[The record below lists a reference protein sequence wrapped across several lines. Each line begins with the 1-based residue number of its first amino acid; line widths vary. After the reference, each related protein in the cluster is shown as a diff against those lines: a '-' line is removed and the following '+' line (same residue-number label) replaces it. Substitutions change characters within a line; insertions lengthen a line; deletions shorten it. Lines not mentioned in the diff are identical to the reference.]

1 MDETHGNA
9 ALGQP
14 YFQTRVFLEFPLFYS
29 NEWRD
34 FLFLSLR
41 RDKSSKNLRNYMFS
55 ARWILLPTAQ

>member
-1 MDETHGNA
+1 MDETHGDA

-14 YFQTRVFLEFPLFYS
+14 YFQTRVFLG
-29 NEWRD
+29 RD
-34 FLFLSLR
+34 FLSLSLR

>member
-34 FLFLSLR
+34 FLSLSSR
-41 RDKSSKNLRNYMFS
+41 GAKSNKSLRNYMFS
-55 ARWILLPTAQ
+55 AG